1 MNCFGLGQFRGETYQ
16 TIAFD
21 GITTTE
27 TEYDYKFIDWHYHEN
42 PYFSLTTLGTCH
54 DSNKRETF
62 ECGTDSLLF
71 HNSQEPHYNSKTD
84 ILTRGFQVELSQDWC
99 RKFEVDLNS
108 LPKSAIVQNPNIKL
122 RFYNIYKESKLS
134 DDTSNLTIDSLLLQI
149 FETMRGVES
158 SLISIKPHWVKKIDE
173 ILNDNFDQPLTL
185 QGLSTEL
192 DVHWVHLSRDF
203 PRYFRCNF
211 SEYVRKI
218 RVDKSLNLLRN
229 QQLSLTEIALMCG
242 FADQSHF
249 IRCFKNFHGITPK
262 KFRQI
267 IPSR

>member
-1 MNCFGLGQFRGETYQ
+1 MNYLQTGQFRGETYQ

-21 GITTTE
+21 GVTATE
-27 TEYDYKFIDWHYHEN
+27 TEYNYRFIDWHYHEN
-42 PYFSLTTLGTCH
+42 PYFSLTTLGACL
-54 DSNKRETF
+54 DSNKRETL
-62 ECGTDSLLF
+62 ECSTDSLLF
-71 HNSQEPHYNSKTD
+71 HNCQEPHYNTKTD
-84 ILTRGFQVELSQDWC
+84 TLTRGFQVELSQDWC
-99 RKFEVDLNS
+99 RKFEVDLES

-122 RFYNIYKESKLS
+122 SFYNIYKESKLA
-134 DDTSNLTIDSLLLQI
+134 DNTSNLTIDALLLQM

-158 SLISIKPHWVKKIDE
+158 NLFSTKPHWVKKIDE

-185 QGLSTEL
+185 QELSDEL

-218 RVDKSLNLLRN
+218 RVEKSLNLLRN

-249 IRCFKNFHGITPK
+249 IRCFKNFHGLTPK

-267 IPSR
+267 IAPR